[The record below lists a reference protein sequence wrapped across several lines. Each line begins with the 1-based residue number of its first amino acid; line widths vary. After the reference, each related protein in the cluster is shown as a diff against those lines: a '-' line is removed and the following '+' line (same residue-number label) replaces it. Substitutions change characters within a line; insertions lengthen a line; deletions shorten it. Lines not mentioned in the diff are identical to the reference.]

1 MVDELLQWDAL
12 GPDLDIRLSQAFR
25 PSTAIDRKDF
35 FHGRNALIRRL
46 VDTANQSGQ
55 HAIIYGERGVGKTSL
70 ANVLADFL
78 TPYISESIAVAK
90 VNCYRETT
98 YQGIWDSLFKQVG
111 LSEKSEY
118 NSLILDD
125 VVDTLREDTE
135 RKLILIVDEFDR
147 IEDPDIDV
155 LFADTIKALS
165 DFNVDTTLILVGV
178 ADDIDDLI
186 TEHESVNRCLVQIHL
201 PRMSVDEL
209 REIVKF
215 GIDGVGMEISQ
226 DAIHQICAVSLGLPH
241 YAHSFGLASGRAA
254 IDRMSLKVET
264 PDVDTAMNT
273 LISES
278 QQTVLQRFDMATSSP
293 RRQNNYF
300 KALLACALAQT
311 DALGYFRAA
320 NVREPY
326 SQITGH
332 DQTISSFSRHLHG
345 LSSEERGAVLQ
356 KFGEAHNY
364 RFRFTDPVMQPH
376 VLMRGMERNLI
387 NWDGINAIT
396 SRND

>member
-1 MVDELLQWDAL
+1 M
-12 GPDLDIRLSQAFR
+12 
-25 PSTAIDRKDF
+25 
-35 FHGRNALIRRL
+35 
-46 VDTANQSGQ
+46 
-55 HAIIYGERGVGKTSL
+55 
-70 ANVLADFL
+70 
-78 TPYISESIAVAK
+78 
-90 VNCYRETT
+90 
-98 YQGIWDSLFKQVG
+98 
-111 LSEKSEY
+111 
-118 NSLILDD
+118 
-125 VVDTLREDTE
+125 VDTLREDTE

-186 TEHESVNRCLVQIHL
+186 TEHESVNRCLMQIHL

-209 REIVKF
+209 REIVKS

-273 LISES
+273 LINES

-396 SRND
+396 SRDD